1 MTDSILLFALHMY
14 MELMTRAAKVLGSRP
29 GVLNLHLGTDVS
41 QTDGEDAPKMTMLYK
56 VESGTLDEIHYGL
69 NLAKVVGFPDTFLDV
84 AKTTSDMLKRQIE
97 EKKENSQFQK
107 LKRRRHLILQLHETL
122 KQMNEG
128 DMDDAALGSFLV
140 KLQNEFAER
149 MHGIESRGYEVVTDD
164 DESSSGQGSR
174 ASSVDETLAEQ
185 SSML

>member
-1 MTDSILLFALHMY
+1 MK
-14 MELMTRAAKVLGSRP
+14 RAAKVLGSRP

-56 VESGTLDEIHYGL
+56 VESGTLDEIRYGL

-84 AKTTSDMLKRQIE
+84 AKTTSDMLRRQME

-164 DESSSGQGSR
+164 DESRSEQGSR
-174 ASSVDETLAEQ
+174 ASFVDETLAEQ